1 MPAPWRTQR
10 AQEPARQPRKGPPDR
25 QPHPATRFRG
35 SIVAA
40 AATGDV
46 PKGPSTTP
54 CAGRPGR
61 RGSGSP
67 KTVRGRA
74 VQTLPHHPSCNV
86 YHHRPESPCARQES
100 IKYSKNA
107 IRAAGGRPRDHRP
120 MPMQARG
127 RPETRFPP
135 TPRIALILA
144 LLNQFV
150 SVRNHN
156 VFRSRCLQ
164 GQRCPGPG
172 LQGHRLLQ
180 EGVLRCPGALLHG
193 LVRRFPPFGAGHC
206 GELPALFAFPSR
218 FVDARR
224 CVVAVPPAGA
234 GRRPPPFGIHSFG
247 GRISLARCPFPSARA
262 RISLHSIAEDYG
274 VLAGPSGTI
283 VVFDP

>member
-1 MPAPWRTQR
+1 MSTTIDRNP
-10 AQEPARQPRKGPPDR
+10 PARAKSPS
-25 QPHPATRFRG
+25 
-35 SIVAA
+35 SIVKMRSARPA
-40 AATGDV
+40 GAHATIGRC
-46 PKGPSTTP
+46 P
-54 CAGRPGR
+54 CRHARMRP
-61 RGSGSP
+61 
-67 KTVRGRA
+67 A
-74 VQTLPHHPSCNV
+74 
-86 YHHRPESPCARQES
+86 
-100 IKYSKNA
+100 
-107 IRAAGGRPRDHRP
+107 
-120 MPMQARG
+120 
-127 RPETRFPP
+127 RFPP

-206 GELPALFAFPSR
+206 GELPALFAFPSLP
-218 FVDARR
+218 VDARR
-224 CVVAVPPAGA
+224 CAVAVPPAGA